1 MKTQQE
7 YDDTGVRNMFCA
19 MIALACRDARSMRKK
34 GIIGADWK
42 PTHKRNCGNR
52 KLAIGYYKEAAVQEL
67 CEFMHGDLDVLLT
80 EAGCEFTSRD
90 VMADIDAD
98 VRGERTN
105 LHKEFV
111 WLLEGEYQ
119 HG

>member
-1 MKTQQE
+1 
-7 YDDTGVRNMFCA
+7 
-19 MIALACRDARSMRKK
+19 
-34 GIIGADWK
+34 
-42 PTHKRNCGNR
+42 
-52 KLAIGYYKEAAVQEL
+52 
-67 CEFMHGDLDVLLT
+67 MHGDLDVLLT